1 MMKKTVRDKLTFAL
15 SVCAGCLLA
24 LLLLRSPDF
33 DPQHQHGIYT
43 AHAESGE
50 TLPPAQG
57 RSYYEH
63 QWALK
68 NNGLIRRIT
77 SVYRHDSSQGESG
90 QTAPDS
96 GFGGGPGVTGPG
108 SGDGESGPGAGLP
121 DSAAPEAK
129 QEVYK
134 QITDSVAGVDMGMEK
149 AWAFYEQL
157 PQRRIVTVAIIDT
170 GVDTSHEELAASIWV
185 NEDEI
190 PGDGIDND
198 NNGYID
204 DVNGWNFYSGTN
216 QVFVGEE
223 DDHGTHGAGTVAAAW
238 DGQGIVGIAD
248 SSYVKIMVLKVLG
261 SQEGVGVSSN
271 VKSAIRYAQANGADI
286 CSLSMGTLTYDG
298 EMDRLISDSPM
309 LFVVSAGNGDA
320 AGKGYDIDAL
330 PMYPAAFSSDHI
342 ITVGNLMFD
351 GNLDE
356 SSNYG
361 AVSVDLAAPGTYILG
376 AVPGNGYAY
385 MTGTSMAAP
394 MVTGTA
400 ALVYSCRT
408 DFSLMDVREAILNS
422 ARKMEGLEGKVATGG
437 MVDAYGAISYGR

>member
-1 MMKKTVRDKLTFAL
+1 MA
-15 SVCAGCLLA
+15 
-24 LLLLRSPDF
+24 
-33 DPQHQHGIYT
+33 
-43 AHAESGE
+43 
-50 TLPPAQG
+50 
-57 RSYYEH
+57 
-63 QWALK
+63 
-68 NNGLIRRIT
+68 
-77 SVYRHDSSQGESG
+77 
-90 QTAPDS
+90 
-96 GFGGGPGVTGPG
+96 
-108 SGDGESGPGAGLP
+108 
-121 DSAAPEAK
+121 
-129 QEVYK
+129 
-134 QITDSVAGVDMGMEK
+134 MEK

-170 GVDTSHEELAASIWV
+170 GVDTSHEELAGSIWV

-271 VKSAIRYAQANGADI
+271 VKRAIRYAQANGADI